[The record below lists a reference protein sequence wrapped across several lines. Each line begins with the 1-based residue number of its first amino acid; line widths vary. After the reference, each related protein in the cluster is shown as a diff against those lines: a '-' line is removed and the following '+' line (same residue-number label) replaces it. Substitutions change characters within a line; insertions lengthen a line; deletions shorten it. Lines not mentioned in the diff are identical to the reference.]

1 MSRSNTNSVQQK
13 VSDGASETA
22 KARKQTRTHTPLEYT
37 SAADWIAQQSGHD
50 LLRFITCGSVDD
62 GKSTLIGRLL
72 WESKQLFDDQ
82 LATLEADSRRHG
94 TQGEEIDFALLVDG
108 LAAEREQ
115 GITIDVAYRFFATQH
130 RKFIVA
136 DTPGHEQYT
145 RNMVTGAS
153 TADVAVLLADA
164 RHGVL
169 TQTRRH
175 AFLTSLVGI
184 RHVVLA
190 VNKMDLV
197 NYNQATFNEIEE
209 TFKTFAQALGFESIT
224 AIPVSALKGDNMVER
239 STHTGWYT
247 GPTLLGYLETV
258 PVTRRNDQQFV
269 LPVQW
274 VNRPDAGFRG
284 FSGTV
289 VAGHIEPGETVRVTA
304 SGQTANVARM
314 VTMDGDLNKAQAGDA
329 ITLTLDTE
337 IDASRGDM
345 LTRADTPL
353 NTTDQFEAT
362 IVWMHDDPGLVGR
375 SYEMKLANQWAGAT
389 LTTIK
394 HRINVNTLAH
404 EAARQLGLNDI
415 SVCNVALS
423 RPVAFDTYAN
433 LPALGGFILVDRF
446 THATVAAGM
455 ITHSLRRAQNVH
467 RQALSIT
474 REDRERLNGHP
485 GKVIWFTGLSGSGKS
500 TIANALEKQLHEQGR
515 RTYILDGDNIRQGLN
530 KDLGFT
536 EADRVENIR
545 RIAEVAKLMMDAGL
559 IVMTAFISPYRR
571 EREMARE
578 LIGEERFIEVF
589 VDTPLEVC
597 EARDP
602 KGLYKRARKGEI
614 PNMTGINS
622 AYEAP
627 ERPDVLV
634 KTESEEMGAVVNR
647 LAGLL

>member
-1 MSRSNTNSVQQK
+1 
-13 VSDGASETA
+13 
-22 KARKQTRTHTPLEYT
+22 
-37 SAADWIAQQSGHD
+37 
-50 LLRFITCGSVDD
+50 
-62 GKSTLIGRLL
+62 
-72 WESKQLFDDQ
+72 
-82 LATLEADSRRHG
+82 
-94 TQGEEIDFALLVDG
+94 
-108 LAAEREQ
+108 
-115 GITIDVAYRFFATQH
+115 
-130 RKFIVA
+130 
-136 DTPGHEQYT
+136 
-145 RNMVTGAS
+145 
-153 TADVAVLLADA
+153 
-164 RHGVL
+164 
-169 TQTRRH
+169 
-175 AFLTSLVGI
+175 
-184 RHVVLA
+184 
-190 VNKMDLV
+190 
-197 NYNQATFNEIEE
+197 
-209 TFKTFAQALGFESIT
+209 
-224 AIPVSALKGDNMVER
+224 
-239 STHTGWYT
+239 
-247 GPTLLGYLETV
+247 
-258 PVTRRNDQQFV
+258 
-269 LPVQW
+269 
-274 VNRPDAGFRG
+274 
-284 FSGTV
+284 
-289 VAGHIEPGETVRVTA
+289 
-304 SGQTANVARM
+304 
-314 VTMDGDLNKAQAGDA
+314 
-329 ITLTLDTE
+329 
-337 IDASRGDM
+337 
-345 LTRADTPL
+345 
-353 NTTDQFEAT
+353 
-362 IVWMHDDPGLVGR
+362 VWMHDDPGLVGR

-423 RPVAFDTYAN
+423 RPLAFDTYAN

-474 REDRERLNGHP
+474 RENRERLNGHP

-545 RIAEVAKLMMDAGL
+545 RIAEVARLMMDAGL

-571 EREMARE
+571 ERDMARE
-578 LIGEERFIEVF
+578 LIGEDRFMEVF

-627 ERPDVLV
+627 ERPDVV
-634 KTESEEMGAVVNR
+634 VNTESGEMGAIVNR